1 MSRLRTIAAI
11 PAGSWTKWVLSTRLM
26 GAEKNHLK
34 YWLAAKPDLAPGEL
48 GRERAGAL
56 IGSVADTD
64 S

>member
-1 MSRLRTIAAI
+1 MSRLRT
-11 PAGSWTKWVLSTRLM
+11 M

-34 YWLAAKPDLAPGEL
+34 YWLPAKPDLAPGEL